1 MLTFRNYDEAVIEF
15 FKSFYEHS
23 VYGSPA
29 VAFKNAAMVYGD
41 KVPLPLI
48 SVYRSELGLGSQRNF
63 ALFKRGNITNVTDK
77 TVSRERI
84 LPLML
89 SYQADIWASEN
100 AQAAQLLSEVLFR
113 TLDKPMFPVKCDG
126 MEEPIQKHL
135 QLLDVID
142 NSDSSQISTRGRL
155 HRYTIVYQVDGH
167 IAKLIENDRIFIVPE
182 FYSYDGKELK

>member
-1 MLTFRNYDEAVIEF
+1 
-15 FKSFYEHS
+15 
-23 VYGSPA
+23 
-29 VAFKNAAMVYGD
+29 
-41 KVPLPLI
+41 
-48 SVYRSELGLGSQRNF
+48 
-63 ALFKRGNITNVTDK
+63 
-77 TVSRERI
+77 
-84 LPLML
+84 ML